1 MPSFV
6 ALAVALS
13 AVSLL
18 PAAEEDRNVEMCMQ
32 IAMQIAGLDPTTPD
46 WNCGDSVMTPTCLDK
61 AYVVAREGLVCA
73 QEYSTAKQ
81 LKVFSMEAL
90 STPTQSKA
98 TYECLYEKM
107 KTCES
112 SDEDVFCKDTHSC
125 LEQVRCV
132 MTQFNFCMKDDVW
145 PVDKLRSKA
154 EMAAFDVKPFTDCV
168 RNTVD
173 DRCDGEYGSPCGI
186 AVSFDCGVSK
196 DLFPYFTSDA
206 VPFFSHSA
214 SPDCV
219 KQSHAAC
226 LDGADFCSKESSVD
240 LCLSQLKCT
249 MEGINQCADYKFI
262 SPELIPTGMLTDVD
276 CLSNFMQVCYTNT
289 EHFWTDSTG
298 YRHYHT
304 DRTFDGICAA
314 SKALYCTTAKPAME
328 KLKTDLKECVSEVK
342 DTCGFGEPSKD
353 WACAKMEGNSAMTTE
368 CYKMSSCAL
377 RSATQCINDAILLFF
392 PDKPTTPVAL
402 PTSSPATAA
411 PVTLAPP
418 SVPAAEEDRNVEMC
432 MQTAMQTADLDPTT
446 PDWNCGDS
454 VLSPMCL
461 DKAYVAARQG
471 LVCVQEYSTAKQL
484 KVFSM
489 EALSTPTQS
498 KATYECLYEKMKTC
512 ESSDEDVFC
521 KDTHSCLEQ
530 VRCVM
535 TQFNFCM
542 KDDVWP
548 VDKLRSKAEMAAFD
562 VEPFTDCIRDNAD
575 RCDGAGSFGGNQVG
589 VSVSDVCVAAVSF
602 DCGVSKDLFPYFT
615 SDAVPFFS
623 HSASPDCVKQSHAA
637 CLDGEVF
644 CGAESSIALCLSQ
657 LKCTMEGINQCA
669 DYKFISPELI
679 PTGMLTDV
687 DCLSSFDELCKV
699 RTVHQTS
706 WGTTYKT
713 YDFDTICVASKALYC
728 TTAKPAMEKLKTD
741 LKECVSE
748 VKDTCGFGEPS
759 KDWACAKMEGNSAM
773 TTECYKMS
781 SCALRS
787 ATQCINDAILL
798 FFPDKVAQLSLS
810 DAPPTSSPLS
820 PDRHTATPT
829 SSPVVSSLSPDQHTA
844 TPTASPVVSSL
855 SPDQHTATPTAS
867 PVVSSLSPDQ
877 HTATPTASP
886 VVSSLSPDQH
896 TATPTASPVVSSLS
910 PDRHTETPTASPD
923 KPTTPVV
930 LPTSSPATAAPATLA
945 PPSVPAEVED
955 RNVEMCMKTA
965 MQTADLDP
973 TTPDWNCGDS
983 VLSPM
988 CLDKAYVAARQGLV
1002 CVQEYSA
1009 AKQLKVF
1016 SMEALSTPTQ
1026 SKATYECLYE
1036 KMKTCESSD
1045 EDMFC
1050 KDTHSCLE
1058 QVRCVMTQ
1066 FNFCMKDDVWPVDK
1080 LRSKAEMAA
1089 FDVKPFTDCV
1099 STTVRERC
1107 YKVDDAGYPESACVA
1122 AVSFDCGVSK
1132 DLFPYF
1138 TSDAVPF
1145 FSHSASPDCVTQSHE
1160 ACLDGAEFCSAD
1172 ASVDLCLSQLKCT
1185 MEGFNQCADY
1195 KFISP
1200 ELIPTGMLTDVDC
1213 LSNFMQVCYTNTEH
1227 FWTDSTGYRHY
1238 HTDRTF
1244 DGICAASKALYCT
1257 TAKPAMEKLKTD
1269 LKECVSEVKDTC
1281 GFGEPSK
1288 DWACAKMEGNSAMT
1302 TECYKMSSCALRSA
1316 TQCIN
1321 DAILLFFPDKPTTP
1335 VALPTSSPATAAPAT
1350 LAPPS
1355 VPAAEEDR
1363 NVEMCMKT
1371 AMQTADLDPTTPDW
1385 NCGDSVLS
1393 PMCLDKAYVAA
1404 REGLVC
1410 VQEYSTAKQLK
1421 VFSMEALSTPT
1432 QSKETYEC
1440 LYEKMKT
1447 CESSDEDV
1455 FCKDTH
1461 SCLEQVRCVMTQF
1474 NFCMKDDV
1482 WPVDKLRSKA
1492 EMAAFDV
1499 EPFTDCVRNTVDDRC
1514 DGKYGSA
1521 CGIAVS
1527 FDCGVSKDLFP
1538 YFTSGAVPF
1547 FSHSA
1552 SPECVTQS
1560 HAACLDGAG
1569 FCSKDSS
1576 VDLCLSQ
1583 LKCTMEGINQCAD
1596 YKFISPELIPT
1607 GMLTDV
1613 DCLSSFVPL
1622 CGKKYDFDAI
1632 CAASKALYCT
1642 TAKPA
1647 MEKLKT
1653 DLKECVSEVKD
1664 TCGFGEPSK
1673 DWACA
1678 KMEGNSAMTTEC
1690 YKMSSCA
1697 LRSATQCINDAILLF
1712 FPDAPEQAAAGAADM
1727 SSDSDSTSTGVW
1739 IGVAVGAVV
1748 LLLAGV
1754 GGVIMYTRKASKP
1767 KTEDLAFEDFTN
1779 EVLYR
1784 ADAEEANEMG
1794 EAALL

>member
-18 PAAEEDRNVEMCMQ
+18 PAEEDRQ
-32 IAMQIAGLDPTTPD
+32 
-46 WNCGDSVMTPTCLDK
+46 
-61 AYVVAREGLVCA
+61 
-73 QEYSTAKQ
+73 
-81 LKVFSMEAL
+81 
-90 STPTQSKA
+90 
-98 TYECLYEKM
+98 
-107 KTCES
+107 
-112 SDEDVFCKDTHSC
+112 
-125 LEQVRCV
+125 
-132 MTQFNFCMKDDVW
+132 
-145 PVDKLRSKA
+145 
-154 EMAAFDVKPFTDCV
+154 
-168 RNTVD
+168 
-173 DRCDGEYGSPCGI
+173 
-186 AVSFDCGVSK
+186 
-196 DLFPYFTSDA
+196 
-206 VPFFSHSA
+206 
-214 SPDCV
+214 
-219 KQSHAAC
+219 
-226 LDGADFCSKESSVD
+226 
-240 LCLSQLKCT
+240 
-249 MEGINQCADYKFI
+249 
-262 SPELIPTGMLTDVD
+262 
-276 CLSNFMQVCYTNT
+276 
-289 EHFWTDSTG
+289 
-298 YRHYHT
+298 
-304 DRTFDGICAA
+304 
-314 SKALYCTTAKPAME
+314 
-328 KLKTDLKECVSEVK
+328 
-342 DTCGFGEPSKD
+342 
-353 WACAKMEGNSAMTTE
+353 
-368 CYKMSSCAL
+368 
-377 RSATQCINDAILLFF
+377 
-392 PDKPTTPVAL
+392 
-402 PTSSPATAA
+402 
-411 PVTLAPP
+411 
-418 SVPAAEEDRNVEMC
+418 VEMC
-432 MQTAMQTADLDPTT
+432 MQTAMSTADLDPTT

-454 VLSPMCL
+454 VLSPMCV

-562 VEPFTDCIRDNAD
+562 V
-575 RCDGAGSFGGNQVG
+575 
-589 VSVSDVCVAAVSF
+589 
-602 DCGVSKDLFPYFT
+602 
-615 SDAVPFFS
+615 
-623 HSASPDCVKQSHAA
+623 
-637 CLDGEVF
+637 
-644 CGAESSIALCLSQ
+644 
-657 LKCTMEGINQCA
+657 
-669 DYKFISPELI
+669 
-679 PTGMLTDV
+679 
-687 DCLSSFDELCKV
+687 
-699 RTVHQTS
+699 
-706 WGTTYKT
+706 
-713 YDFDTICVASKALYC
+713 
-728 TTAKPAMEKLKTD
+728 
-741 LKECVSE
+741 
-748 VKDTCGFGEPS
+748 
-759 KDWACAKMEGNSAM
+759 
-773 TTECYKMS
+773 
-781 SCALRS
+781 
-787 ATQCINDAILL
+787 
-798 FFPDKVAQLSLS
+798 
-810 DAPPTSSPLS
+810 
-820 PDRHTATPT
+820 
-829 SSPVVSSLSPDQHTA
+829 
-844 TPTASPVVSSL
+844 
-855 SPDQHTATPTAS
+855 
-867 PVVSSLSPDQ
+867 
-877 HTATPTASP
+877 
-886 VVSSLSPDQH
+886 
-896 TATPTASPVVSSLS
+896 
-910 PDRHTETPTASPD
+910 
-923 KPTTPVV
+923 
-930 LPTSSPATAAPATLA
+930 
-945 PPSVPAEVED
+945 
-955 RNVEMCMKTA
+955 
-965 MQTADLDP
+965 
-973 TTPDWNCGDS
+973 
-983 VLSPM
+983 
-988 CLDKAYVAARQGLV
+988 
-1002 CVQEYSA
+1002 
-1009 AKQLKVF
+1009 
-1016 SMEALSTPTQ
+1016 
-1026 SKATYECLYE
+1026 
-1036 KMKTCESSD
+1036 
-1045 EDMFC
+1045 
-1050 KDTHSCLE
+1050 
-1058 QVRCVMTQ
+1058 
-1066 FNFCMKDDVWPVDK
+1066 
-1080 LRSKAEMAA
+1080 
-1089 FDVKPFTDCV
+1089 KPFTDCV
-1099 STTVRERC
+1099 NTTVRERC
-1107 YKVDDAGYPESACVA
+1107 YRVDGEGYPQSACVA

-1145 FSHSASPDCVTQSHE
+1145 FSHSASPDCVNKSHA
-1160 ACLDGAEFCSAD
+1160 ACLDGEVFCD
-1172 ASVDLCLSQLKCT
+1172 AKSSIGLCLSQLKCT
-1185 MEGFNQCADY
+1185 MEGINQCADY

-1213 LSNFMQVCYTNTEH
+1213 FS
-1227 FWTDSTGYRHY
+1227 
-1238 HTDRTF
+1238 TF
-1244 DGICAASKALYCT
+1244 DELCKTRSVHTYSYQYNNQTVWHTYTSNDFDTICAASKALYCT

-1281 GFGEPSK
+1281 GFGEPSE

-1335 VALPTSSPATAAPAT
+1335 VALPTSSPATAAPVT

-1355 VPAAEEDR
+1355 VSAEVEDR

-1404 REGLVC
+1404 RQGLVC

-1499 EPFTDCVRNTVDDRC
+1499 KPFTDCVSTTVPERC
-1514 DGKYGSA
+1514 YRVDGEGYPQSA
-1521 CGIAVS
+1521 CVAAVS

-1538 YFTSGAVPF
+1538 YFTSDAVPF

-1552 SPECVTQS
+1552 SPDCVNKS
-1560 HAACLDGAG
+1560 HAACLDGEV
-1569 FCSKDSS
+1569 FCDAKSS
-1576 VDLCLSQ
+1576 IGLCLSQ

-1613 DCLSSFVPL
+1613 DCFSNFEQL
-1622 CGKKYDFDAI
+1622 CKTRSVHNYSYIYKNETLWSVYRSYDFDTI

-1712 FPDAPEQAAAGAADM
+1712 FPDKVAQLSISDAPPTRVPSTRVPLKAGEHSYAPATDAPPTETPPTRVPLKAGESYAPDTEQPVDAGAADM
-1727 SSDSDSTSTGVW
+1727 SSDSDGPSTGVW

-1748 LLLAGV
+1748 LVLAGV
-1754 GGVIMYTRKASKP
+1754 GGVIMYNRKASKP
-1767 KTEDLAFEDFTN
+1767 AKFEDFTN
-1779 EVLYR
+1779 EELYP
-1784 ADAEEANEMG
+1784 ADVAMESEMGVGAG